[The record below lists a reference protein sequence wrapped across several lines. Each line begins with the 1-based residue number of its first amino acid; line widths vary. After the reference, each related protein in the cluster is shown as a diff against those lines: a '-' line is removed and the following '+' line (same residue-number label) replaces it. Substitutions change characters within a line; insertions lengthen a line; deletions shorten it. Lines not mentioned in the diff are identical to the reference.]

1 MTIKEHNKQFELFE
15 QAIEIINQLDNINF
29 LKIISDNA
37 LEQIEDINLR
47 NQILVDNTEVY
58 KFDDTMRYD
67 D

>member
-1 MTIKEHNKQFELFE
+1 MTIKEHNEQFELFE

-47 NQILVDNTEVY
+47 NRILVDNTETY
-58 KFDDTMRYD
+58 KFDDTMRY
-67 D
+67 